1 MYPTL
6 KALLRRVDFYLRN
19 EPYRPVSDD
28 FKLIPFEDI
37 FDKDPKVDPVR
48 TRVYWAVYRFWANH
62 WLVNPRDVYREV
74 KFAYQRLTRG
84 WDDRAVWSIDWWLDR
99 MMPDVLRKL
108 KKDKHGTP
116 MSMFP
121 TDAEYVRDDGNPTEA
136 AHDIAIRRWEETL
149 DKMIA
154 GFEAHRRMDEGLY
167 EEELGEYPLRRP
179 DGVSKEDWKKVSD
192 ERYKA
197 SRLLEERD
205 QKIFEEGMKLFVEHY
220 GSLWD

>member
-28 FKLIPFEDI
+28 FRLIPFEDI
-37 FDKDPKVDPVR
+37 FDKDPEKDPVR
-48 TRVYWAVYRFWANH
+48 TRVYWAIRRFWINH
-62 WLVNPRDVYREV
+62 WLVNPRDVYREI

-84 WDDRAVWSIDWWLDR
+84 WDDRAVWSVDWWLDR

-121 TDAEYVRDDGNPTEA
+121 TDAEYIREDGNPTET
-136 AHDIAIRRWEETL
+136 AHDIASARWDETL

-154 GFEAHRRMDEGLY
+154 AFEAHRRMDEGLY
-167 EEELGEYPLRRP
+167 EE
-179 DGVSKEDWKKVSD
+179 
-192 ERYKA
+192 
-197 SRLLEERD
+197 
-205 QKIFEEGMKLFVEHY
+205 
-220 GSLWD
+220 